1 MDQDITGD
9 PPHLLI
15 AEDGSYYL
23 QGGHNEASGKYV
35 FPLMGGDK
43 EFFQP
48 VPLKREGTVWSFTVQ
63 RFRPK
68 TPPYAG
74 PDDFTPYLVAYVDL
88 PGQLKV
94 EARLVDIEEDDVEIG
109 LPVELTVVP
118 DINGAPGSVMHAF
131 RPMAKGAT

>member
-1 MDQDITGD
+1 MDQDITGEL
-9 PPHLLI
+9 PHLVLS
-15 AEDGSYYL
+15 EDGSYYL
-23 QGGHNEASGKYV
+23 QGGHNEALGKYV

-48 VPLKREGTVWSFTVQ
+48 VPLKRQGTVWSFTVQ

-74 PDDFTPYLVAYVDL
+74 PDDFIPYLVAYVDL

-94 EARLVDIEEDDVEIG
+94 EARLVDIEEEEVEIG
-109 LPVELTVVP
+109 LP
-118 DINGAPGSVMHAF
+118 DI
-131 RPMAKGAT
+131 KDL

>member
-1 MDQDITGD
+1 MDQDITGEI
-9 PPHLLI
+9 PHLVLS
-15 AEDGSYYL
+15 EDGSYYL
-23 QGGHNEASGKYV
+23 QGGHNEALGKYV

-43 EFFQP
+43 EFFEP

-74 PDDFTPYLVAYVDL
+74 PDDFIPYLVAYVDL

-94 EARLVDIEEDDVEIG
+94 EARLVDIEEEEVDIG
-109 LPVELTVVP
+109 LPVELTVIP
-118 DINGAPGSVMHAF
+118 DINGTLGSVMHAF
-131 RPMAKGAT
+131 RPLEKRAA